1 MRIATKLTLVL
12 ILAVAVVVAGFGYLR
27 IRQERHHL
35 TAQLRQEVTVLA
47 NAIRLVVEHALRD
60 RRPDDIREL
69 LAEIVKDPILVD
81 RIRIFDT
88 RLDETAAASTD
99 TAAVTVVPQ
108 VELEAAV
115 RRGAATVRYLDAPTR
130 PVVYAV
136 LPLRN
141 RQGAIVG
148 ALEVVHVAARVQRQ
162 LREAQHDL
170 ALRLSLLSLTIALAI
185 WLTVRISI
193 RRPILALVRA
203 ALAVG
208 HGRFGQRIA
217 LRRRDEI
224 GQLASAFN
232 RMAEDLQAAQE
243 RTQTEAQARLDLER
257 RLQQEQKLA
266 TLGRLA
272 SEVAHEIGTPL
283 NIISGRTESI
293 RKGLP
298 PDHPIVRHAAT
309 VLRQVERIGAIVR
322 QLFDYARPRRPALT
336 AVAAAPVLGRVADL
350 LEPLARRRQI
360 RLTAESSGVTTP
372 LLADPDLL
380 QQALLNLVTNA
391 LDATA
396 PGGRIRLAVSDDA
409 QGEASGPAAADDR
422 PRIRRGQAAT
432 PCLTLEVADT
442 GCGIAPDRLE
452 KIFEP
457 FFSTKER
464 RGGTGLGMP
473 IVEDIVRTHHGAI
486 EIASA
491 EGRGTTVRL
500 RWPVADPTS
509 PPGGTDDPG
518 RSPTE
523 SEPGALDAA
532 TSDGRIPVAPGAG
545 GGA

>member
-1 MRIATKLTLVL
+1 MRIATKLTLIL
-12 ILAVAVVVAGFGYLR
+12 ILAVAAVLAGFGYLR

-35 TAQLRQEVTVLA
+35 TAQLQQEVMVLTK
-47 NAIRLVVEHALRD
+47 AIRLVVEHALRD
-60 RRPDDIREL
+60 RRPEDIREL
-69 LAEIVKDPILVD
+69 LAEIVKDPNPVD
-81 RIRIFDT
+81 RIRIFNN
-88 RLDETAAASTD
+88 RLEETGVASTD
-99 TAAVTVVPQ
+99 AAAIAVVPQ
-108 VELEAAV
+108 AELEKAV
-115 RRGAATVRYLDAPTR
+115 RGGTMTVRYLDAPPR

-136 LPLRN
+136 LPLKN

-148 ALEVVHVAARVQRQ
+148 GLEVVHVATRVERQ
-162 LREAQHDL
+162 MREAAKDL

-185 WLTVRISI
+185 WVTVRISI
-193 RRPILALVRA
+193 RRPIRALVRA
-203 ALAVG
+203 ALALGRG
-208 HGRFGQRIA
+208 HLEQRTT

-283 NIISGRTESI
+283 NIVSGRTEAI

-309 VLRQVERIGAIVR
+309 VLRQVERISAIIR
-322 QLFDYARPRRPALT
+322 QLFEYARPRRPAVRPV
-336 AVAAAPVLGRVADL
+336 AVEPVLDRVVDL

-360 RLTAESSGVTTP
+360 RLTADPSNTTAP
-372 LLADPDLL
+372 VLADPDQL
-380 QQALLNLVTNA
+380 QQVLLNLVTNA

-396 PGGRIRLAVSDDA
+396 PGGHIRLVVADEEQGSTPETSDA
-409 QGEASGPAAADDR
+409 R
-422 PRIRRGQAAT
+422 PRISRGQAAK
-432 PCLTLEVADT
+432 PFVTLEVADT
-442 GCGIAPDRLE
+442 GCGIPQDRLE

-473 IVEDIVRTHHGAI
+473 IVEDIVRSHRGAI
-486 EIASA
+486 EIESA
-491 EGRGTTVRL
+491 AGRGTTVRL
-500 RWPVADPTS
+500 SWPAVDRHAPHPDDDGPRRSDNTMS
-509 PPGGTDDPG
+509 PP
-518 RSPTE
+518 E
-523 SEPGALDAA
+523 AEDATA
-532 TSDGRIPVAPGAG
+532 GDGRIALGPEAK